1 LRDGSEQRLAV
12 QMTSERAMNFDKRR
26 QLLRGKP

>member
-1 LRDGSEQRLAV
+1 MASEQRLPV
-12 QMTSERAMNFDKRR
+12 QMTSDRAMNFDKRR